1 MPLLFFNLS
10 ETLPVSLE
18 TPFLN
23 NLVEYPWHE
32 ALTYSLMYSFKIY
45 SFLQDPN
52 QEKGLA
58 NINSTEIHEFRFRP
72 RN

>member
-23 NLVEYPWHE
+23 NLVEYAWHE
-32 ALTYSLMYSFKIY
+32 ALMYSLM
-45 SFLQDPN
+45 
-52 QEKGLA
+52 
-58 NINSTEIHEFRFRP
+58 
-72 RN
+72 

>member
-32 ALTYSLMYSFKIY
+32 ALMYSLM
-45 SFLQDPN
+45 
-52 QEKGLA
+52 
-58 NINSTEIHEFRFRP
+58 
-72 RN
+72 